1 MDIAI
6 IGAGVSGATFSN
18 LFPDAIVFEK
28 SIHSGGRASTHHFS
42 GREPFDIGAT
52 VFKDSLEYIKKGV
65 AEKFNLL
72 DFFSNQAPSLEV
84 LPHKTYPNAYFPKQ
98 SMQAI
103 SEHLL
108 KGRNI
113 KFKHELESI
122 QKYQNTSKWQ
132 LSFKNGFSSIFDLV
146 ILTAPVPQV
155 SSVLKNSGIMSIW
168 DDFIKFR
175 TEYRSTLVLTGIW
188 RNLSPELLAK
198 IDKLEQFTFL
208 NKEQDA
214 EYISIENGKYDLN
227 SLVVTIQFSESFS
240 SKNLERWMAPDKKLL
255 TYSLNSKQFFFDQ
268 FFTLIGL
275 TELIGKV
282 EDEVKVHKW
291 RYAQSD
297 FPIFKEDGIDL
308 DNPLLSDLIEL
319 SKKHNLWISGD
330 WIWGSRII
338 KNIFGAHFLS
348 QQIKSLI

>member
-1 MDIAI
+1 MNIAI
-6 IGAGVSGATFSN
+6 IGSGVTGATFSN
-18 LFPDAIVFEK
+18 LFPNAIVFEK
-28 SIHSGGRASTHHFS
+28 SIHAGGRASTHHFS
-42 GREPFDIGAT
+42 KSEPFDIGAT
-52 VFKDSLEYIKKGV
+52 VFKDSLEYLDKGIV
-65 AEKFNLL
+65 KKFNLL
-72 DFFSNQAPSLEV
+72 DFFSKHTKDLKI
-84 LPHKTYPNAYFPKQ
+84 LPHKTYPNAYFPKE
-98 SMQAI
+98 SMQSIA
-103 SEHLL
+103 EHLL
-108 KGRNI
+108 KNRDI
-113 KFKHELESI
+113 RFKHELESI
-122 QKYQNTSKWQ
+122 QKYQNTTKWL
-132 LSFKNGFSSIFDLV
+132 LSFKNGYTEIFDLV

-155 SSVLKNSGIMSIW
+155 SSVLKNSGVMSIW

-188 RNLSPELLAK
+188 RNLSLELLAK
-198 IDKLEQFTFL
+198 INKLEQFTFL

-268 FFTLIGL
+268 FFTLVGL
-275 TELIGKV
+275 TELVRKV

-291 RYAQSD
+291 RYAQAD
-297 FPIFKEDGIDL
+297 FPIFKEERVDL
-308 DNPLLSDLIEL
+308 ESPLLKDLIEL

-338 KNIFGAHFLS
+338 KNIFGAYFLS
-348 QQIKSLI
+348 EQIKSII